1 VSSPGAGFRIEPLG
15 RTHSRATF
23 SCGDEA
29 LDRYFREQAGQD
41 VRRRVAA
48 VFVLVQ
54 VADGRIAG
62 YYTLSSASLRSD
74 DLSRE
79 MMKALP
85 HYPYLP
91 ATLLGRLAV
100 DTSFHGQ
107 RLGELLLLDAL
118 RRAWQVT
125 SQIGSLWVIVDAG
138 SDRARR
144 FYARYGFLS
153 LPDSPMRL
161 FLPMN
166 SIEGLFT

>member
-1 VSSPGAGFRIEPLG
+1 M
-15 RTHSRATF
+15 
-23 SCGDEA
+23 
-29 LDRYFREQAGQD
+29 
-41 VRRRVAA
+41 AA
-48 VFVLVQ
+48 VFVLIQ
-54 VADGRIAG
+54 AADGRIAG
-62 YYTLSSASLRSD
+62 YYTLSSASLRAD
-74 DLSRE
+74 DLPRE
-79 MMKALP
+79 LTKALP
-85 HYPYLP
+85 RYSHLP

-100 DTSFHGQ
+100 DASFRGWG
-107 RLGELLLLDAL
+107 LGETLLLDAL